1 MANHV
6 MFRSDAMAG
15 TTLGQYLVSLRVA
28 NEIDNG
34 MLVAVGSLEAG
45 QREVKAMAAITAG
58 TKVGAIA
65 VLGSEEVDKEK
76 SFDTVGDF
84 TNKAGAIARGYILH
98 DGCAYSVTA
107 GAFETGK
114 IPAVGNTIYAKINT
128 NLHTTDAKNGENNNV
143 KIGTCEAIEV
153 DGATTWYVIRV
164 AA

>member
-45 QREVKAMAAITAG
+45 QREVKAMAAIAT
-58 TKVGAIA
+58 TTTVGAIA

-76 SFDTVGDF
+76 SFDTVGGF
-84 TNKAGAIARGYILH
+84 TNKVGTIARGYILH
-98 DGCAYSVTA
+98 DGGAYAVTA
-107 GAFETGK
+107 GAFDTGK
-114 IPAVGNTIYAKINT
+114 IPVVGNTIYAKINT
-128 NLHTTDAKNGENNNV
+128 NLHTTDAKSGDDNNV
-143 KIGTCEAIEV
+143 KIGTCEAIET
-153 DGATTWYVIRV
+153 DGATTWYVIRI

>member
-34 MLVAVGSLEAG
+34 MLVAVGALEDG
-45 QREVKAMAAITAG
+45 QREVKAMAAIAAD
-58 TKVGAIA
+58 TKIGAIA

-76 SFDTVGDF
+76 TFDTVGGF
-84 TNKAGAIARGYILH
+84 TNKVGTIARGYILH
-98 DGCAYSVTA
+98 DNGAYSVTA
-107 GAFETGK
+107 EAFEGDV
-114 IPAVGNTIYAKINT
+114 PAKGAKVFAKAGSNKH
-128 NLHTTDAKNGENNNV
+128 HTAGDVE
-143 KIGTCEAIEV
+143 IGVCEAVET
-153 DGATTWYVIRV
+153 DGSTTWYVIRI